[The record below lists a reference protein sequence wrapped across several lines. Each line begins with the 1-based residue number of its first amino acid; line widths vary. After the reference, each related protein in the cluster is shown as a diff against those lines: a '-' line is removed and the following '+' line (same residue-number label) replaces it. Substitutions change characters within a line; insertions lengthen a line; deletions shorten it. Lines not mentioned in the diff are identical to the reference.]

1 MTQEWRKHIL
11 RSSYCINGTHW
22 GCRGTRGHRRK
33 NEPRKACNCWCHA
46 QPERVEAQ
54 HGS

>member
-33 NEPRKACNCWCHA
+33 NEPRKTCTCWCHA
-46 QPERVEAQ
+46 QPARVEAQ